1 MQNLTHEGLE
11 IRVDLGTPGRIGFV
25 WNGRATSKEP
35 GKVLTPF
42 FDRALTLAL
51 ETGSWIEMHFEDLQ
65 HFNSSTIAAV
75 IQFINSA
82 HSRHVDVVSMVV
94 GELVENAL
102 KHGAWNGD
110 ADPKGAEARL
120 RISGAPSGVQI
131 EVTNPLPLGANPQVL
146 FSMLDRIRAAAT
158 PQDAYVERL
167 REVARDVTVRGGLGL
182 MRIAYEASASLTAAV
197 AEDRITVRAS
207 LD

>member
-1 MQNLTHEGLE
+1 VAD
-11 IRVDLGTPGRIGFV
+11 RGFV
-25 WNGRATSKEP
+25 IDLPIRERWQVVD
-35 GKVLTPF
+35 VLRTAVYQCLAVV
-42 FDRALTLAL
+42 FDADAFA
-51 ETGSWIEMHFEDLQ
+51 E
-65 HFNSSTIAAV
+65 
-75 IQFINSA
+75 
-82 HSRHVDVVSMVV
+82 VVSMVV

-110 ADPKGAEARL
+110 ADPKGAQARL

-131 EVTNPLPLGANPQVL
+131 EVTNPLPLGAHPEVL

-182 MRIAYEASASLTAAV
+182 MRIAYEASASITAVV

-207 LD
+207 LDAPPEGGAGLANH